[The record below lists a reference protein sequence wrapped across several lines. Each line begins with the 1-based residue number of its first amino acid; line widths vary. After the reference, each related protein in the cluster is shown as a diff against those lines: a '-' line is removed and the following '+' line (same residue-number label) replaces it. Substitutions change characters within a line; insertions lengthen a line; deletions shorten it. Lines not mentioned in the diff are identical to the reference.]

1 MEKTMSQ
8 ALTILKPR
16 IYVEAKG
23 PGRITE
29 TDLLNAIMFGK
40 AVQYRDYSG
49 KLAAVKAELSVD
61 LVNAINEQDDSIN
74 ATLVRAYAHGPAALY
89 KAIGKLMKKEIADDL
104 AFYNDREGEIVEA
117 V

>member
-1 MEKTMSQ
+1 MTQ
-8 ALTILKPR
+8 ALTILKRR
-16 IYVEAKG
+16 IYVGAKG

-40 AVQYRDYSG
+40 AVQYRDRLG
-49 KLAAVKAELSVD
+49 KLASVKAELSVD